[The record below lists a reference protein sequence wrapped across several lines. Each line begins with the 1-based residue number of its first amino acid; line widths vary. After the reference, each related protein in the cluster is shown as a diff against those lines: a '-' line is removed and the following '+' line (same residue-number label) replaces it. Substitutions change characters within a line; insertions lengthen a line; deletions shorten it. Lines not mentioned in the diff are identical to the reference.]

1 MILTHTLFSSG
12 KQMNPCS
19 ELNAAQVL
27 CLDSPM
33 QQIVHKSEH
42 VVHHPAS
49 NCFWCNFFVKMQK
62 HILMGFLIFWNFLQ
76 ILKTEIEIPF
86 TIFRFWFLFGI
97 VFKLVFKNI

>member
-33 QQIVHKSEH
+33 QVVHKSEH
-42 VVHHPAS
+42 LSIIQPAFIFLVQFFCQNAKTFFNGIPHFLKNSS
-49 NCFWCNFFVKMQK
+49 NFEN
-62 HILMGFLIFWNFLQ
+62 
-76 ILKTEIEIPF
+76 
-86 TIFRFWFLFGI
+86 
-97 VFKLVFKNI
+97 